1 MGSLISAFLKTVIF
15 LIVFVIKMT
24 VKGII
29 ILINMSKLKIRK
41 LKFQKNYNGNYS
53 R

>member
-1 MGSLISAFLKTVIF
+1 MGSLISAFLKTAIF

-29 ILINMSKLKIRK
+29 ILIDIAKIKMRK
-41 LKFQKNYNGNYS
+41 LKFQKNYNQKYS
-53 R
+53 